1 MKATVVSGKALVAQL
16 ANESPDAAGR
26 GLQPDESCGP
36 APKRA
41 AKGAN
46 AGWRPCANC
55 KTLFYSPDKT
65 RIRRC
70 KPCKSRAQ
78 SVNSAEYSLH
88 L

>member
-1 MKATVVSGKALVAQL
+1 MKANVVSGKALVAQP

-41 AKGAN
+41 AEGKN
-46 AGWRPCANC
+46 AGWRQCANC
-55 KTLFYSPDKT
+55 GALFYSPDRT

-70 KPCKSRAQ
+70 KPCKARGQ

>member
-1 MKATVVSGKALVAQL
+1 MSDQTQKAP
-16 ANESPDAAGR
+16 SPE
-26 GLQPDESCGP
+26 ESCGP

-41 AKGAN
+41 AKGKN

-55 KTLFYSPDKT
+55 GAQFYSPDKT

-78 SVNSAEYSLH
+78 SVNGAEYSLH

>member
-1 MKATVVSGKALVAQL
+1 MSDQTKK
-16 ANESPDAAGR
+16 ESSPE
-26 GLQPDESCGP
+26 ESCGP

-46 AGWRPCANC
+46 AGWRLCANC
-55 KTLFYSPDKT
+55 ETQFYSPDKT

-70 KPCKSRAQ
+70 NPCKSRGQ
-78 SVNSAEYSLH
+78 SVHSAEYSLH